1 MLNFSQLFMFYRIV
15 GMLNFIESYE
25 YKYIYIYIG
34 TVVIQYDGSWRRDR
48 ATYISYNTQLN
59 YRKESYKK

>member
-34 TVVIQYDGSWRRDR
+34 TVVIQYDGSWRRDQ